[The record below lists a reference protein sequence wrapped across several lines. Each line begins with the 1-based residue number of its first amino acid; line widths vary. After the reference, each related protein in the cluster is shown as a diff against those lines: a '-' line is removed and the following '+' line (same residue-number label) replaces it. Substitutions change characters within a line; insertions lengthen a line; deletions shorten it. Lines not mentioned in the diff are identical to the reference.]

1 MNIKKTFSLVK
12 FNFNFIKVKYFSES
26 IQKYSEKEALELVES
41 GVFEVLKGAAKCKL
55 DKLSRAATFKDL
67 GFDSLDQVELVVAL
81 EEKFEVDISD
91 DDSLKINTVL
101 DAIQIFNKAFMEKHS
116 SSSELISSINEGK
129 KL

>member
-1 MNIKKTFSLVK
+1 MNIKKAFSLVK
-12 FNFNFIKVKYFSES
+12 FNFNFIKVKYFSDS

-101 DAIQIFNKAFMEKHS
+101 DAIQIFNKAFMEKHT